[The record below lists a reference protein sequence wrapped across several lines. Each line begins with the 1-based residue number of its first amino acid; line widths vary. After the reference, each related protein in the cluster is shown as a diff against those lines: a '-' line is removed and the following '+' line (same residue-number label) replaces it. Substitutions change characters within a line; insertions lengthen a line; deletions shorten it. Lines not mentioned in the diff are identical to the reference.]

1 MTERITERTSEMLK
15 HKRLKVA
22 LAVFIVMLVV
32 GLVSW
37 WHDAENLN
45 SLTGYMGVAVVP
57 VLGFLFADTFRKS
70 EP

>member
-1 MTERITERTSEMLK
+1 
-15 HKRLKVA
+15 
-22 LAVFIVMLVV
+22 MLVV
-32 GLVSW
+32 GLGAW